1 VEVAVVNIRQTHP
14 DLERR
19 DVDVYIKPGNP
30 LAAAPGLFLIRR
42 ATLLARATLLKTNT
56 TQVILSDDAAIP
68 TGDEVPWPVVDWY
81 VHDALGVA
89 RPTGVLALGNWPTLA
104 GHLQLLA
111 EDPPPVVLGHL
122 GEMDAADLQTK
133 TLKAMQDSIHPCLS
147 TGLRRLVRECVVR
160 GEPTWIP
167 YLHQNWRRERQA
179 IEQRAAERVLRREE
193 AERAKQAKPK
203 AERKPKKAGAKAAPP
218 AAGEGAPAEREGA
231 QPEEEEEEPAESQEE
246 APQETPLAQASHAAT
261 EVEEEEEEEGHDYSP
276 PLIPEPPRPRIKKA
290 TVPLAA
296 LSSGAASSSGSHQPP
311 PRPTAAPVVAHPT
324 GRRVKAPGLSRL
336 PPGEAPRKE
345 PAISPD
351 SASSEEE
358 PIGTPAPQ
366 RKEGKGRLASAVEE
380 RLKVAEEAAHK
391 RRKGKKQ
398 EQ

>member
-1 VEVAVVNIRQTHP
+1 VSSTDDSHSPITVYNASTTTVPKSVVSIHISHALLNADHITDPVPPHIDIALDNGVPCLVWGKVGRVEVAVVNIRQTHP

-30 LAAAPGLFLIRR
+30 LAAAPGLFLVRR

-231 QPEEEEEEPAESQEE
+231 QPEEEEEEEPAASQEE
-246 APQETPLAQASHAAT
+246 AP
-261 EVEEEEEEEGHDYSP
+261 
-276 PLIPEPPRPRIKKA
+276 
-290 TVPLAA
+290 
-296 LSSGAASSSGSHQPP
+296 
-311 PRPTAAPVVAHPT
+311 
-324 GRRVKAPGLSRL
+324 
-336 PPGEAPRKE
+336 
-345 PAISPD
+345 
-351 SASSEEE
+351 
-358 PIGTPAPQ
+358 
-366 RKEGKGRLASAVEE
+366 
-380 RLKVAEEAAHK
+380 
-391 RRKGKKQ
+391 
-398 EQ
+398 